1 MSAPLPRTADVVVVG
16 GGIVGLTIALELR
29 RRRPG
34 AHIVLLEKEQRLGQ
48 HASGRNS
55 GVLHA
60 GFYYTADSLKAQ
72 LTRDGNRR
80 LAAWCDEHGV
90 AVRRCGKLVV
100 AKSEADHAGLDTLLE
115 RGRANGVP
123 LEAIDEDE
131 ARRIE
136 PHART
141 VGRAL
146 WSPSSSSVD
155 PGEVMRAMTGRAE
168 REGIAIHRGT
178 AWRGRSGR
186 RLITDRGPIEPGYL
200 VNAAG
205 LYADRIARAYGFGDG
220 LRILPFRG
228 AYLYAATDAPKL
240 NVHIYPVPDL
250 AMPFLGVHF
259 TVTAHGRV
267 KIGPTALPLPFRE
280 AYGLASL
287 GRFSAR
293 ELLES
298 AQANTALLLAHP
310 TFRRHAIAEASKL
323 RRQTLVRHAA
333 PLAQG
338 FPLDAFHAWGP
349 PGIRAQLY
357 DQRRRELV
365 MDFHFE
371 GDDRSLHILNAVSP
385 AFTCALP
392 FAARVVDAID
402 DKRVDE
408 NATSSSGTSR

>member
-1 MSAPLPRTADVVVVG
+1 MPAALPRSADVVVVG

-29 RRRPG
+29 RRRPS
-34 AHIVLLEKEQRLGQ
+34 ARIVLLEKERRLGT

-60 GFYYTADSLKAQ
+60 GFYYTADSLKAK

-100 AKSEADHAGLDTLLE
+100 AKSEAEHAGLDTLLE
-115 RGRANGVP
+115 RGRHNGVP

-136 PHART
+136 PQVRT

-146 WSPSSSSVD
+146 WSPSTASVD
-155 PGEVMRAMTGRAE
+155 PAEVMRAMTVQAE
-168 REGIAIHRGT
+168 RERIVVHRGT
-178 AWRGRSGR
+178 AWRAGRGR
-186 RLITDRGPIEPGYL
+186 RVLTDRGEFEAGYL

-205 LYADRIARAYGFGDG
+205 LFADRIAHAYGFGEG

-228 AYLYAATDAPKL
+228 AYLYAAPDAPAL
-240 NVHIYPVPDL
+240 RTHIYPVPDL

-259 TVTAHGRV
+259 TVTVHGEV

-280 AYGLASL
+280 AYGLSSL
-287 GRFSAR
+287 ERFSSR

-298 AQANTALLLAHP
+298 ANATVMMLLGDPA
-310 TFRRHAIAEASKL
+310 FRRHALSEASKL
-323 RRQTLVRHAA
+323 RRRTLIAHASL
-333 PLAQG
+333 LAGG
-338 FPLDAFHAWGP
+338 FPAERFAHWGR

-357 DQRRRELV
+357 DDRQRKLV

-371 GDDRSLHILNAVSP
+371 GDDRSMHVLNAVSP

-392 FAARVVDAID
+392 FAELVVDAID
-402 DKRVDE
+402 R
-408 NATSSSGTSR
+408 SG